1 MRIVGSIPH
10 PRLKITV
17 FQMNDRFSVKLES
30 GLYEQTY
37 KFRQG
42 SAGDGPEA
50 ISRLL
55 DADFLEAVEQDL
67 EQMHRRVLDAMKRLE
82 GENENDEFDVII

>member
-42 SAGDGPEA
+42 STGDGPEA

-55 DADFLEAVEQDL
+55 DTDFLEAVEQDL
-67 EQMHRRVLDAMKRLE
+67 EQMHRRVLDAMKRQE